1 MKLSKLIA
9 RNKIYLDRSRTYLSY
24 FQLLMLF
31 KLTLSDIGIRDNIW
45 LIIGFAVSIVLMLV
59 VGYLDTK
66 FGIRSRELEDN
77 SVKNPVLM
85 EILNR
90 IKNIENDKGNNS
102 VQRSAREVFR

>member
-31 KLTLSDIGIRDNIW
+31 KLTLSDIGISNNFW
-45 LIIGFAVSIVLMLV
+45 LLIGFVVSIVLMLV

-77 SVKNPVLM
+77 SIKNPVLM
-85 EILNR
+85 DILNR
-90 IKNIENDKGNNS
+90 LKRIENDTNNHP
-102 VQRSAREVFR
+102 V